1 MVDVQAMANKK
12 SKAAAETSAKIF
24 EDLDN
29 MTGLLPQPFPD
40 AMQHK
45 TVEEF
50 RSQLAAS

>member
-1 MVDVQAMANKK
+1 MANKK